1 METTEF
7 NGLTSGKDSDNNEVN
22 PLDSYDLIIMGFGY
36 GQVDTDIDSSSALTC
51 LQKYID
57 SGKPVIFCNNTISY
71 VNQEKRDYYTIMKQ
85 TQPDNTEKYSIIPV
99 AGMKEAMFPERN
111 WWNYAFTQEMR
122 ILLGMDRYHITD
134 REAKNTAR
142 DPVSTDTSVKEKQ
155 GFSNGLL
162 LDPAYK
168 DRASANI
175 VSAYTP
181 QQPFSTS
188 AVQKLNEGAVH
199 VYPFDLT
206 NQYSNNKMSIR
217 SGVHAPYYQLDLE
230 RSTDQDDVTVW
241 ATLGGYASSD
251 GSYNYFDA
259 TAMDARN
266 NYYLYSKN
274 NIYYTAYELPLDR
287 GNGLTEAEQ
296 NEMKFFINTIYAAL
310 RSKTKTDSVTTVP
323 IVVAK
328 EGAEISL
335 YDKARVG
342 SNPSY
347 TPNVYTCYYDDTLS
361 AENTDDTGTTTAGYL
376 EIPFRVQKVGGNAGE
391 TVSLVIGLTDS
402 TYPFES
408 IPAIGS
414 TALWAPLENNTVRT
428 GFAVNGPG
436 TEEPVADFSA
446 FPVIRVQEVLNED
459 LPGSNAIPVSDD
471 SEGSSN
477 TAASDT
483 LWYTLR
489 IPGTAAKNLDGKT
502 LLIAVR
508 SGDTATITPEANS
521 VYAAITFV
529 ERELFDLD

>member
-1 METTEF
+1 
-7 NGLTSGKDSDNNEVN
+7 
-22 PLDSYDLIIMGFGY
+22 
-36 GQVDTDIDSSSALTC
+36 
-51 LQKYID
+51 
-57 SGKPVIFCNNTISY
+57 
-71 VNQEKRDYYTIMKQ
+71 MKQ

-175 VSAYTP
+175 VSAYKP

-206 NQYSNNKMSIR
+206 NQYSNEKMSIR
-217 SGVHAPYYQLDLE
+217 SDVHAPYYQLDLE

-241 ATLGGYASSD
+241 ATLGGYASAD

-310 RSKTKTDSVTTVP
+310 KSKTKTDSVTTVP

-335 YDKARVG
+335 YDKARAG

-408 IPAIGS
+408 IPAIVS